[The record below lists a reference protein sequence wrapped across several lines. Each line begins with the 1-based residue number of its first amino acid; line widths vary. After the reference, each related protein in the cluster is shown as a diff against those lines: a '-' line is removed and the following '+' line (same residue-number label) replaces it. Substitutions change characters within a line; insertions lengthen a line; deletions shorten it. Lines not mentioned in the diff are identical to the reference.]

1 MKRKLTMFLSLFFLG
16 IGMLMAQ
23 TQVRG
28 TVVGESGDPVIG
40 ATIQIKGTSQGTVS
54 DMDGNFTLSAPA
66 GGTLVIS
73 YVGYQTQEVPVRAN
87 VRVVLSEDTEM
98 LEELVVTALGI
109 SRERKALGYAVQDVK
124 DIANAGN
131 PNLSTALQG
140 KVSGVDIKVSSG
152 MPGAS
157 TQFNIRGARSFT
169 GNNQPL
175 YVVDGLPIS
184 SNSPYSTLNSV
195 TGADYSNRSIDI
207 DPNDI
212 ESVNV
217 LKGQAAAAL
226 YGIRASNGVVIITT
240 KSGAGGEKGKTIVT
254 FAQNTSFDKV
264 SRTPDYQTI
273 YAQGTGGSF
282 DPRNSL
288 SWGPKITDL
297 PNDPVYGGNIGDAHP
312 GKYRVPQLETAG
324 LDPWVTPQVYDN
336 WNDYFH
342 TGVTSNS
349 GVNVSR
355 ATNEGSFAIGLGY
368 TDQEGI
374 ALNTGMT
381 RYNAKIS
388 ATQQLSNHFNAGF
401 SGNYSNI
408 SIDKLTGANDG
419 SLAGVLAAPLSYNL
433 KGIPSHP
440 IGNEYSQI
448 YYRSLTFD
456 NPYWVEK
463 NNTFNEKTTR
473 FFGNTYIEY
482 HSQIDETKKIN
493 VKYQLGVD
501 TYSGNY
507 TDIFGYG
514 SKGGNGSINN
524 YGVTS
529 TTVNSLLTAIYDWK
543 LSEDLGFNLLIG
555 NEINQDNDRS
565 YSETGNDFNFGGWNH
580 IDNTSTQT
588 ASTGT
593 SQSRTI
599 GMFYNAS
606 LDYKN
611 MLYFNT
617 TGRRDIVSTMPR
629 NNRSFFYPSV
639 SLGFV
644 FTEIDNLKEL
654 DWLNFGKL
662 RASYAEV
669 GQAGNYYQNYYDIPS
684 YEGSWWKEPYPITYP
699 LGGVSS
705 YIPYGI
711 LYDPNLKPQNTKS
724 YEVGTE
730 LKFFDNR
737 LGIDYTFSH
746 QTVVD
751 QIFTVPLAGSTGVS
765 SLVMNGGDMRTDA
778 HEFTLYFVPV
788 KTADFLWDVSVNFSK
803 ARSHVEKLA
812 EGVESIFLGGFV
824 TPQVRAGIGYS
835 FPVIYGTAF
844 ARDDEGRI
852 LVDEDPLSASYGMPY
867 AGEDKVIG
875 EVSPKFIIGASTNL
889 SFKRVSLGATFEWK
903 NGGQMYSGSNGL
915 MDTYGVSKRTEDR
928 ESTFVYKG
936 YKADGT
942 PNDIV
947 RGGANDA
954 KAYQTLYS
962 DVLGNIDEAFIY
974 GNSFVKLRE
983 ISLRYNLPKRVLLGI
998 EDISL
1003 SVFSRNILLWTE
1015 LPNLDP
1021 ESSQGNTN
1029 MMGGFERFSLPQT
1042 TSFGFGLDIKF

>member
-1 MKRKLTMFLSLFFLG
+1 MKRKLAMFLTLFFVG
-16 IGMLMAQ
+16 IGIITAQ

-28 TVVGESGDPVIG
+28 TVVDDAGEPVIG
-40 ATIQIKGTSQGTVS
+40 ATIQIKGTSQGTVT
-54 DMDGNFTLSAPA
+54 DFDGNFSLSAPA

-73 YVGYQTQEVPVRAN
+73 YVGYQTREVPVTTNPRI
-87 VRVVLSEDTEM
+87 VLVQDTE
-98 LEELVVTALGI
+98 LLDEIVVTALGI
-109 SRERKALGYAVQDVK
+109 SRERKALGYALQDVK

-140 KVSGVDIKVSSG
+140 KLSGVDIKVSSG

-175 YVVDGLPIS
+175 YVIDGMPIS
-184 SNSPYSTLNSV
+184 SNSPYSTLESV
-195 TGADYSNRSIDI
+195 TGADFSNRSIDI

-240 KSGAGGEKGKTIVT
+240 KSGKGGDKGKTIVT
-254 FAQNTSFDKV
+254 LTQNLSFDNV
-264 SRTPDYQTI
+264 SRTPDYQTT
-273 YAQGTGGSF
+273 YAQGTGGAYTYNS
-282 DPRNSL
+282 SL
-288 SWGPKITDL
+288 SWGPKIADL
-297 PNDPVYGGNIGDAHP
+297 PNDPTYGGNIGNQHP
-312 GKYRVPQLETAG
+312 GKYRVPQLEAAG
-324 LDPWVTPQVYDN
+324 LDPWVTPQAYNN
-336 WNDYFH
+336 WDDYFR
-342 TGVTSNS
+342 TGVMSNT

-355 ATNEGSFAIGLGY
+355 ATDGGSFSIGLGY

-388 ATQQLSNHFNAGF
+388 ASQKLSNHFNAGF
-401 SGNYSNI
+401 SGNYSNT

-419 SLAGVLAAPLSYNL
+419 SLAGVLSAPLSYNL
-433 KGIPSHP
+433 KGIPNHS
-440 IGNEYSQI
+440 IDKYSQI

-456 NPYWVEK
+456 NPYWVEN

-473 FFGNTYIEY
+473 FFGNTYVEY
-482 HSQIDETKKIN
+482 HSQIDETKEID

-507 TDIFGYG
+507 SDIFGFG

-524 YGVTS
+524 YGITS
-529 TTVNSLLTAIYDWK
+529 TTVNSLLTATFGWK
-543 LSEDLGFNLLIG
+543 LSDDLDANLLVG
-555 NEINQDNDRS
+555 NEINQDNKRS
-565 YSETGNDFNFGGWNH
+565 YDEVGNDFNFGGWNH

-593 SQSRTI
+593 IQSRTV

-611 MLYFNT
+611 MLYLNT

-629 NNRSFFYPSV
+629 DNRSFFYPSV

-644 FTEIDNLKEL
+644 FTEIENVKDL
-654 DWLNFGKL
+654 DWLDFGKL
-662 RASYAEV
+662 RVSYAEV
-669 GQAGNYYQNYYDIPS
+669 GQAGNYYENYYDIPS
-684 YEGSWWKEPYPITYP
+684 YGGSWWKEPYPITYP

-705 YIPYGI
+705 YIPYAI
-711 LYDPNLKPQNTKS
+711 LYDPSLKPQNTKS
-724 YEVGTE
+724 YEIGGE
-730 LKFFDNR
+730 FKFFDNR
-737 LGIDYTFSH
+737 LGIDYTFSN
-746 QTVVD
+746 QNVVD
-751 QIFTVPLAGSTGVS
+751 QIFTVPLAGSTGVE
-765 SLVMNGGDMRTDA
+765 SLVMNGGDMRTEA

-788 KTADFLWDVSVNFSK
+788 KTKDFLWDASVNFSK
-803 ARSHVEKLA
+803 ARSQVKKLA

-835 FPVIYGTAF
+835 FPVIYGTGF
-844 ARDDEGRI
+844 ARDDKGRI
-852 LVDEDPLSASYGMPY
+852 LVNEDPTSASYGMPM

-875 EVSPKFIIGASTNL
+875 EVSPKFIVGASTNL

-915 MDTYGVSKRTEDR
+915 MDTYGVSKRTGDR

-942 PNDIV
+942 ANDIV

-954 KAYQTLYS
+954 AAYQTLYS

-974 GNSFVKLRE
+974 GNSFIKLRE
-983 ISLRYNLPKRVLLGI
+983 VSLRYNLPKRLLLGI

-1003 SVFSRNILLWTE
+1003 SIFSRNILLWTE